1 MALLNCLRH
10 SVSSRFYVPP
20 VSSSSSLRKRDVIAQ
35 VIRKV
40 RERECNLQMVGSV
53 FESLQLREKIV
64 RGHTAAGLE
73 VDLGVLKLAVEATIP
88 SPHTPTREPQGQCA
102 TTDTQRLRWGSAASA
117 LARTSSA
124 AGTAALICTTDVHPW
139 KSARLAEVSTALT
152 EKAEMSERERQKSA
166 RRDDPERRR
175 IEDSIAA
182 QIAEGSTGG
191 NITMIRLDQL
201 RLAALRFAYE
211 GTLEQHR
218 RLAAFDINREQG
230 PVSAMLVAKVVYAD
244 DTRPESLKELFGV
257 SEPTDDEADFFVSNV
272 TADAWAL
279 QHGEKPEP

>member
-1 MALLNCLRH
+1 M
-10 SVSSRFYVPP
+10 
-20 VSSSSSLRKRDVIAQ
+20 Q
-35 VIRKV
+35 KV
-40 RERECNLQMVGSV
+40 RERACNLQMVGSV

-73 VDLGVLKLAVEATIP
+73 VDLDVLKLAVEATIP
-88 SPHTPTREPQGQCA
+88 SPHTLP
-102 TTDTQRLRWGSAASA
+102 L
-117 LARTSSA
+117 
-124 AGTAALICTTDVHPW
+124 HPW
-139 KSARLAEVSTALT
+139 KSARLAEVPTALT

-175 IEDSIAA
+175 IEDSVAA

-218 RLAAFDINREQG
+218 RLAAFDINRKQG

-257 SEPTDDEADFFVSNV
+257 AEPTDDEADFFVSNV

-279 QHGEKPEP
+279 QHGEKPAP